1 MNLRVVASLLGR
13 GKQLERLSDGLTLL
27 ALAYGLAPLLG
38 APLQPLASLL
48 CGVLLVLG
56 VMHKYWAIRVAIDAE
71 LFTHLASSNHLAAE
85 TQALDRALF
94 ELKLKP
100 QATDARAWPDRSQAA
115 LNLLRRQAACLGLQ
129 LSLALATLLTLP
141 LKG

>member
-56 VMHKYWAIRVAIDAE
+56 VMPNCSPTSPAATTWQRTPRPWTAPC
-71 LFTHLASSNHLAAE
+71 SS
-85 TQALDRALF
+85 
-94 ELKLKP
+94 
-100 QATDARAWPDRSQAA
+100 
-115 LNLLRRQAACLGLQ
+115 
-129 LSLALATLLTLP
+129 
-141 LKG
+141 

>member
-27 ALAYGLAPLLG
+27 ALAYGLAPCC

-71 LFTHLASSNHLAAE
+71 LFTHLASSNHLAAD

-115 LNLLRRQAACLGLQ
+115 LNLLRRQAVCLGLQ

>member
-1 MNLRVVASLLGR
+1 MTLYVVASLLGR

-38 APLQPLASLL
+38 VRLLPLASLL
-48 CGVLLVLG
+48 CIALLVLG
-56 VMHKYWAIRVAIDAE
+56 VLHKYWAIRVAIDAQ
-71 LFTHLASSNHLAAE
+71 LFAHLAASRDLAAD
-85 TQALDRALF
+85 TLTLDRALY
-94 ELKLKP
+94 ELNLKP
-100 QATDARAWPDRSQAA
+100 QAADSRAWPARSQAA
-115 LNLLRRQAACLGLQ
+115 LALLRRQAVCLGLQ

>member
-1 MNLRVVASLLGR
+1 MNLLVVASLLAR

-38 APLQPLASLL
+38 ARLPALASLL
-48 CGVLLVLG
+48 CAVLLVLG
-56 VMHKYWAIRVAIDAE
+56 VLHKYWAVRVAMDAE
-71 LFTHLASSNHLAAE
+71 LFADLATSRDLAAD

-100 QATDARAWPDRSQAA
+100 QATDARAWPARSQAA
-115 LNLLRRQAACLGLQ
+115 LALLRRQAICLGLQ

-141 LKG
+141 LMG

>member
-1 MNLRVVASLLGR
+1 MNLLVVASLLGR

-38 APLQPLASLL
+38 TPLQPLASLL
-48 CGVLLVLG
+48 CSVLLVLG
-56 VMHKYWAIRVAIDAE
+56 VLHKYWAIRVAVDAE
-71 LFTHLASSNHLAAE
+71 LFAYLASSADLATD

-94 ELKLKP
+94 ELNLKP
-100 QATDARAWPDRSQAA
+100 QATDCRAWPARSQAA
-115 LNLLRRQAACLGLQ
+115 LALLRRQAVCLGLQ

>member
-1 MNLRVVASLLGR
+1 MNLLVVASLLGR

-27 ALAYGLAPLLG
+27 ALAYGLAPLLN

-48 CGVLLVLG
+48 CGVLLILG
-56 VMHKYWAIRVAIDAE
+56 VLHKYWAIRVAVDAD
-71 LFTHLASSNHLAAE
+71 LFAHLVKSSDLSAD
-85 TQALDRALF
+85 TRALDRALF

-100 QATDARAWPDRSQAA
+100 QAADSRAWPARSQAA
-115 LNLLRRQAACLGLQ
+115 LALLRRQAVCLGLQ

>member
-13 GKQLERLSDGLTLL
+13 GKQLERLSDGLSLL

-48 CGVLLVLG
+48 CGVLLALG
-56 VMHKYWAIRVAIDAE
+56 VLHKYWAIRVAIDAE
-71 LFTHLASSNHLAAE
+71 LFAHLANSSDLTAD
-85 TQALDRALF
+85 TQALDQALF

-100 QATDARAWPDRSQAA
+100 HTTQPRAWPARSQAA
-115 LNLLRRQAACLGLQ
+115 LGLLRRQAACLGLQ
-129 LSLALATLLTLP
+129 LSLALATLLTLA

>member
-13 GKQLERLSDGLTLL
+13 GKHLEHLSDGLTLL

-38 APLQPLASLL
+38 LPLAPLASVLCSVLL
-48 CGVLLVLG
+48 ALGVL
-56 VMHKYWAIRVAIDAE
+56 HKYWAE
-71 LFTHLASSNHLAAE
+71 LVSHLSNSVDRAAD
-85 TQALDRALF
+85 TQALDHALF

-100 QATDARAWPDRSQAA
+100 QATDGRAWPARSQAA
-115 LNLLRRQAACLGLQ
+115 LGLLRRQAVCLGLQ

>member
-13 GKQLERLSDGLTLL
+13 GKQLERLADGLTLL
-27 ALAYGLAPLLG
+27 ALAYGLTPLLG
-38 APLQPLASLL
+38 LPLAPLASVLL
-48 CGVLLVLG
+48 ALGVL
-56 VMHKYWAIRVAIDAE
+56 HKYWAIRVAIDAE
-71 LFTHLASSNHLAAE
+71 LFAHLANSEDLAAD
-85 TQALDRALF
+85 TQALDHALF

-100 QATDARAWPDRSQAA
+100 QATDGRAWPARSQAA
-115 LNLLRRQAACLGLQ
+115 LGLLRRQAVCLGLQ

>member
-27 ALAYGLAPLLG
+27 ALAYGLTPLLG
-38 APLQPLASLL
+38 LPLAPLASVL
-48 CGVLLVLG
+48 CSVLLALG
-56 VMHKYWAIRVAIDAE
+56 MLHKYWAIRVAIDAE
-71 LFTHLASSNHLAAE
+71 LFAHLANSEDLAAD
-85 TQALDRALF
+85 TQALDHALF

-100 QATDARAWPDRSQAA
+100 QATDGRTWPARSQAA
-115 LNLLRRQAACLGLQ
+115 LGLLRRQAVCLGLQ

>member
-48 CGVLLVLG
+48 CGVHPSHRARAPV
-56 VMHKYWAIRVAIDAE
+56 IRR
-71 LFTHLASSNHLAAE
+71 AAE
-85 TQALDRALF
+85 VMT
-94 ELKLKP
+94 
-100 QATDARAWPDRSQAA
+100 
-115 LNLLRRQAACLGLQ
+115 
-129 LSLALATLLTLP
+129 
-141 LKG
+141 